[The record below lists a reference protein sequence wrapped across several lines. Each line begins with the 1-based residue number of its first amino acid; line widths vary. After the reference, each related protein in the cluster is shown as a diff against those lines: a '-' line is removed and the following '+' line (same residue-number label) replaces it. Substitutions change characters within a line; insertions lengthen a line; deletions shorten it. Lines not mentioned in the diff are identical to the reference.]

1 VNPVERFFASAVA
14 TPDAPAIVS
23 LGGTLK
29 FGDVADTVRRMAS
42 KLEQSGVRPGSVVGV
57 NARPEIE
64 AVATLA
70 LMQLGAVSMHV
81 SETILRGYR
90 DSIDLVVSDSFTRGA
105 GDLPLI
111 EVSLEFVRSLA
122 TVSPREE
129 VAELDADDLV
139 RIVFSSGT
147 TGTPKGVPFSAA
159 YLDSRV
165 DAAHRN
171 WITTTP
177 FMCVLGHDTAAGFLT
192 FMWAMFTGETYFAG
206 GGAKTNLALI
216 AANNIAA
223 IKASPA
229 RLADLLT
236 EAQSHGTKGITLQ
249 TVEVAGSLIPTK
261 TVAECETVFGVSP
274 TYLFGSTEAGT
285 VSRGPVDPTNPSMV
299 GNIIDDIDVDVVDDS
314 GAPLAM
320 GIEGILR
327 FRRAGMPS
335 NYWKSD
341 KSTGFSGFR
350 DGWFYSGDYGHVDD
364 SGRMWL
370 AGRRDDLVNAGGA
383 KFNLFELDHW
393 LVESGLF
400 LDAASFQF
408 TTEAGATSIGIAF
421 VTKHPPEPSILRERL
436 KDFLPDL
443 TLGKLL
449 RVEEIPRNQ
458 LGKVVR
464 AQLASASNTSK
475 GNHV

>member
-1 VNPVERFFASAVA
+1 MNPIDRFFASAA
-14 TPDAPAIVS
+14 KSPDAPAIVS
-23 LGGTLK
+23 AGGTLK
-29 FGDVADTVRRMAS
+29 FGDVADTVQRMAN
-42 KLEQSGVRPGSVVGV
+42 KLAQSGVGKGSVVGV
-57 NARPEIE
+57 SARAEMNA
-64 AVATLA
+64 VVTLA
-70 LMQLGAVSMHV
+70 LLQLGAVSMHV

-90 DSIDLVVSDSFTRGA
+90 DSIDLVVSDTFTRGA

-111 EVSLEFVRSLA
+111 ELSLEFVRSLGSVA
-122 TVSPREE
+122 PREV
-129 VAELDADDLV
+129 VAELSEDDLV
-139 RIVFSSGT
+139 RVVFSSGT

-192 FMWAMFTGETYFAG
+192 FMWAMFNGETYFAG

-229 RLADLLT
+229 RLADLLA
-236 EAQSHGTKGITLQ
+236 EARSHGTKGINLQ
-249 TVEVAGSLIPTK
+249 TIEVAGSLIPTK
-261 TVAECETVFGVSP
+261 TVAECETVFGISP

-285 VSRGPVDPTNPSMV
+285 VSRGLVDVTNPSMV
-299 GNIIDDIDVDVVDDS
+299 GDIIDDIDVDVIDDS

-327 FRRAGMPS
+327 FRRAGMPAS
-335 NYWKSD
+335 YWNSQP
-341 KSTGFSGFR
+341 STGFSGFR

-364 SGRMWL
+364 NGRMWL

-383 KFNLFELDHW
+383 KFNLLELDQW

-408 TTEAGATSIGIAF
+408 TTDTGATSVGVAF

-449 RVEEIPRNQ
+449 RVREIPRNQ
-458 LGKVVR
+458 LGKIDR
-464 AQLASASNTSK
+464 AQLASASINSK
-475 GNHV
+475 VKNV